1 MTAIDVRLRAVPV
14 ERVGYRH
21 DVLLGGEVIIRR
33 SRDPEYDAARV
44 LHARGLGGR
53 FRTIDV
59 RTGRPRMILDIA
71 KAAKLATI
79 ERNDSAP
86 IVVPYRPMSEEDKT
100 RARLHRAHRGRLSA
114 AGVARG
120 TRKPLKRSGG
130 EGGATKRGSLPA
142 TDDDGVLAPVPA
154 EYEDA

>member
-53 FRTIDV
+53 FRTVDF
-59 RTGRPRMILDIA
+59 RTGRPRMILDIE
-71 KAAKLATI
+71 KAAKLRTI
-79 ERNDSAP
+79 ERPDKGP
-86 IVVPYRPMSEEDKT
+86 PTVGPYRPMSEEARSLLRGQPSHQGGRVWPEVVPST
-100 RARLHRAHRGRLSA
+100 GQPTEAAGGETVVARSRARN
-114 AGVARG
+114 GVAR
-120 TRKPLKRSGG
+120 RRV
-130 EGGATKRGSLPA
+130 R
-142 TDDDGVLAPVPA
+142 
-154 EYEDA
+154 EDA